1 MMVYPFGVGSG
12 DLFVNE
18 FPLGCPQ
25 GDSRFPGKGHS
36 VQTKA
41 VIDARPGLH
50 ADGPRGKD
58 VEMEFRG
65 CYPLQVSGIG
75 KKIKDPR
82 SRQGQRYGGIQVMGD
97 YERSPL
103 SVLRT

>member
-1 MMVYPFGVGSG
+1 
-12 DLFVNE
+12 
-18 FPLGCPQ
+18 
-25 GDSRFPGKGHS
+25 
-36 VQTKA
+36 
-41 VIDARPGLH
+41 
-50 ADGPRGKD
+50 
-58 VEMEFRG
+58 MEFRG